1 VVITELSL
9 DGRYPSGTLL
19 ATRSGFA
26 PRWILGATRVR
37 KSVTIER
44 PVERTPELRWVLI
57 GDDGGHDPRTFL
69 DVALHRRD
77 RAASRVC
84 YAANAC

>member
-9 DGRYPSGTLL
+9 DDRYPSGTLL

-26 PRWILGATRVR
+26 PRWIVGATRVR
-37 KSVTIER
+37 KRVTIER

-57 GDDGGHDPRTFL
+57 GDPRTFL